1 MTMQSYPHPFV
12 WIPES
17 DYHAASR
24 RGDYI
29 SSHLLADFRRS
40 PLLYKREID
49 GLVPNAKS
57 EAFAFGTAAHK
68 LILEGADAFN
78 AAYLVAEGPVNPKTG
93 EAFGPNTKA
102 YREWA
107 TAQAPRIVLSPRDMS
122 KLANMNLAV
131 QNHADAQRLLSGGFP
146 EGTVRT
152 RMEGLPCQIRIDWFN
167 PAEGIVDLK
176 SCEDLD
182 RFEADAR
189 RFGYGDQ
196 MAFYRAALATA
207 TGATKP
213 EDIPVHIVAVEKAE
227 PFRCGVWRLDSLWLD
242 DCAVRN
248 RLALVRLSE
257 CRSTG
262 VWPTG
267 YESLRILS
275 DLR

>member
-1 MTMQSYPHPFV
+1 MHDYPHPFV

-24 RGDYI
+24 RGEFI

-49 GLVPNAKS
+49 GIIPNAKS

-68 LILEGADAFN
+68 RILEGREAF
-78 AAYLVAEGPVNPKTG
+78 AREYLVAEGPVNPKTG

-107 TAQAPRIVLSPRDMS
+107 AAQAPRIVLSPRDASRIAEMT
-122 KLANMNLAV
+122 LAV
-131 QNHADAQRLLSGGFP
+131 QSHPDAQRLLSGGFP
-146 EGTVRT
+146 EGSVRA
-152 RMEGLPCQIRIDWFN
+152 EWAGLPCQIRIDWFN
-167 PAEGIVDLK
+167 PREGIVDLK

-182 RFEADAR
+182 RFEIDAKR
-189 RFGYGDQ
+189 YGYGDQ
-196 MAFYRAALATA
+196 MSFYRSVLCAAA
-207 TGATKP
+207 GTKE
-213 EDIPVHIVAVEKAE
+213 EDVPVHIVAVEKSE

-242 DCAVRN
+242 QCAAAARVAMGQLADCRK
-248 RLALVRLSE
+248 S
-257 CRSTG
+257 G

-275 DLR
+275 DL